1 MQTNFEDGKFF
12 IKQAINF
19 YKNRGYTLRND
30 INPILEK
37 AGLATKRSWDDTIR
51 MIDNLSES
59 PINTDIIAKITSEI
73 AQDLMSVILY
83 RDKIAFIYED
93 LENLDEIHSAINN
106 ASTPF
111 NNDYS
116 SIMDKTVDFNCVKIQ
131 EDGIDFYLYKSERVL
146 PAKID
151 LGVYAL
157 KSEHLDEDFERVIA
171 YKTIEITAFDML
183 IFDKNNK
190 RLILSAD
197 LASKSPVENLQAQ
210 IAKLVRI
217 IRSEVNA
224 TNNGSA
230 GQVIKDL
237 GIDLFSCIENL
248 YKERAGKVKEMAF
261 ADDEGVSHRAKVRHG
276 IEDARE
282 TAYHTAG
289 AKAADVSVYD
299 IYKVY
304 QKENEVSI
312 GMPWQQF
319 QKDILVVSYAKISC
333 KSHQGFCDIIN
344 KLVTFSKKK

>member
-1 MQTNFEDGKFF
+1 MQINFEDGKFF

-30 INPILEK
+30 VNPILEK

-59 PINTDIIAKITSEI
+59 SINTNIIANITSEI
-73 AQDLMSVILY
+73 AQDLMAVILY
-83 RDKIAFIYED
+83 RDKITFIYEE
-93 LENLDEIHSAINN
+93 LESFDEIHSAIDNV
-106 ASTPF
+106 STPF

-131 EDGIDFYLYKSERVL
+131 KDDIDFYLYKSERLL

-151 LGVYAL
+151 LGVHAL
-157 KSEHLDEDFERVIA
+157 KSEHSDEDFERVVA
-171 YKTIEITAFDML
+171 YKTIEITAFDIL
-183 IFDKNNK
+183 IFDHDNN

-210 IAKLVRI
+210 ITKLVRI

-224 TNNGSA
+224 TNTGPVQQA
-230 GQVIKDL
+230 IKDI
-237 GIDLFSCIENL
+237 GIDLFPCIDNL
-248 YKERAGKVKEMAF
+248 YKEAIGKVKEMGF

-319 QKDILVVSYAKISC
+319 QKEILVVSYAKISC

-344 KLVTFSKKK
+344 KLVTFSKSK